1 MKALLLPKTCYFC
14 GIEAKKC
21 TRHAKLIQMKALLL
35 PKTCYFCGIRSPKLV
50 RKTISLHSRSGAFGA
65 SAARSAS
72 SNKTASQSKEI
83 NQKSKDL
90 VWIQEINLHSHESI
104 RNQSKIKGL
113 NLEWKESDHWLLL
126 DCELGAWNPVFGNVD
141 FWKMWIL
148 EKCEFWKN
156 VNFGKKWILEKR
168 ES

>member
-1 MKALLLPKTCYFC
+1 MLNSCNLTNLN
-14 GIEAKKC
+14 I
-21 TRHAKLIQMKALLL
+21 
-35 PKTCYFCGIRSPKLV
+35 
-50 RKTISLHSRSGAFGA
+50 ISFA
-65 SAARSAS
+65 
-72 SNKTASQSKEI
+72 NKTASQSKEI

-113 NLEWKESDHWLLL
+113 NLEWKDHWLLL

-156 VNFGKKWILEKR
+156 VYFGKMWILGKWEFWELVNFGKMLIFWNLNVGKLLDFAKCVAWACRMIFHSCFSKIQNLVNNP
-168 ES
+168 